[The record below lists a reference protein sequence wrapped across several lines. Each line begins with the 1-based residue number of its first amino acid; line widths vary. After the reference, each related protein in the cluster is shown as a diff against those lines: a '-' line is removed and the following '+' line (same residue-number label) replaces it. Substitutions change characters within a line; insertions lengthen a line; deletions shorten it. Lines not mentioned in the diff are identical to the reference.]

1 MLPLTLFFSF
11 FLRSLFPNHEEKRYR
26 LSESQASAPPQALC
40 KDFILLFHPLP
51 LKLFFLKF
59 SITFSLSITFLK
71 TITLSRSLTSFA
83 SSRQTGSRVVFSI
96 TEAKAYSGVR
106 SLLFHHAASL
116 GGFYND
122 ATGAHESS
130 FFYEGNNLQVNLF
143 FGIVTYAAIFI
154 NKVGN
159 DLKYFKFS
167 KCRIENNHIPFESVL
182 IAVGQL
188 YPVCELHYVNMSQG
202 SPFFN
207 EEEEEVSTIPTSS
220 TENSTMAKDRDDFT
234 CKACGLSFRQSRN
247 KSGLEAA
254 HILNVE
260 EVEEAR
266 ERGGE
271 EAERK
276 LIRSVGLIGAG
287 QLDNLISL
295 CKQCHNDYFDQ
306 YKICINYD
314 KEQGRYFWEVKDEF
328 LDDDMPEQQGKYRI
342 IKGQTIDFSRNG
354 PPIELVEHRLKIYG
368 EGTGNKRKRKIGVV
382 SSSRMLY

>member
-1 MLPLTLFFSF
+1 M
-11 FLRSLFPNHEEKRYR
+11 
-26 LSESQASAPPQALC
+26 
-40 KDFILLFHPLP
+40 
-51 LKLFFLKF
+51 
-59 SITFSLSITFLK
+59 
-71 TITLSRSLTSFA
+71 
-83 SSRQTGSRVVFSI
+83 FSI

-122 ATGAHESS
+122 ATGTHESS

-247 KSGLEAA
+247 SSGLEAA

-266 ERGGE
+266 ERGGK

-276 LIRSVGLIGAG
+276 LLRSVGLIGAC
-287 QLDNLISL
+287 QLNNLISL

-306 YKICINYD
+306 YKICINYY

-368 EGTGNKRKRKIGVV
+368 EGTGNKGKRKIGVV